1 MAHILIQRFFPTD
14 TEDPMGRRIKKSTEN
29 ANLQQTILDTALKLF
44 TTKGYFNTSIQDIR
58 RDANISIGAVY
69 HYFAGKEELA
79 SALYDSLLEKITA
92 DFLAIKSN
100 HDTAHD
106 QCKAIM
112 AHLFDLTELNPAQM
126 AFMLHA
132 KHSEFMPT
140 VTPICSSR
148 PFAIMREM
156 VQEGIEN
163 KEIIDLDLTIASN
176 CLFGGMFR
184 LINLRLDNTIPG
196 PLPEQLEDVWN
207 CSWRSIAA
215 DPDKKI

>member
-1 MAHILIQRFFPTD
+1 
-14 TEDPMGRRIKKSTEN
+14 MGRRLKISAEN
-29 ANLQQTILDTALKLF
+29 ENLQQIILDSALKLF

-92 DFLAIKSN
+92 DFLAIRDRYK
-100 HDTAHD
+100 TAYD

-112 AHLFDLTELNPAQM
+112 ALLFDLTESNPAQM
-126 AFMLHA
+126 AFMLYA
-132 KHSEFMPT
+132 KHREFIPT
-140 VTPICSSR
+140 VTPICSSK

-156 VQEGIEN
+156 VQEGIDN
-163 KEIIDLDLTIASN
+163 REIVDLDLIIVSN

-184 LINLRLDNTIPG
+184 LINLRLDDTIPG
-196 PLPEQLEDVWN
+196 PLPEQLESVWN
-207 CSWRSIAA
+207 CSWRSVATQ
-215 DPDKKI
+215 PG

>member
-1 MAHILIQRFFPTD
+1 
-14 TEDPMGRRIKKSTEN
+14 MGRRLKKSTEHE
-29 ANLQQTILDTALKLF
+29 NLQQTILDSALKLF

-69 HYFAGKEELA
+69 HYFSGKEELA
-79 SALYDSLLEKITA
+79 SALYDALLEKITA
-92 DFLAIKSN
+92 DFLAIRQS
-100 HDTAHD
+100 HGTAHD

-112 AHLFDLTELNPAQM
+112 AHLFELTESNPAQM
-126 AFMLHA
+126 AFMLYA
-132 KHSEFMPT
+132 KHSEFIPT
-140 VTPICSSR
+140 VIPICSSR

-156 VQEGIEN
+156 VQAGIDN
-163 KEIIDLDLTIASN
+163 KEIADLDLTIASN

-184 LINLRLDNTIPG
+184 LINLRLDNTIAG

-215 DPDKKI
+215 EPDKNT

>member
-1 MAHILIQRFFPTD
+1 
-14 TEDPMGRRIKKSTEN
+14 MGRRSKISAASEN
-29 ANLQQTILDTALKLF
+29 LRETILDSALKLF

-92 DFLAIKSN
+92 DFLAIKN
-100 HDTAHD
+100 KHDTAHGR
-106 QCKAIM
+106 CKAIM
-112 AHLFDLTELNPAQM
+112 AHLFNLTESNPAQM
-126 AFMLHA
+126 AFMLYA
-132 KHSEFMPT
+132 KHSEFIPT

-148 PFAIMREM
+148 PFAMMREM
-156 VQEGIEN
+156 VQAGIDN
-163 KEIIDLDLTIASN
+163 KEIADLDLTIASN

-196 PLPEQLEDVWN
+196 PLPEQLESVWD
-207 CSWRSIAA
+207 CSWRSVAA
-215 DPDKKI
+215 KPQ

>member
-1 MAHILIQRFFPTD
+1 MVYFSTD
-14 TEDPMGRRIKKSTEN
+14 AEGPMGRRLKISDEN
-29 ANLQQTILDTALKLF
+29 ANLQQTILDSALKLF

-69 HYFAGKEELA
+69 HYFASKEELA

-92 DFLAIKSN
+92 DFLAIKN
-100 HDTAHD
+100 RYYTAHD

-112 AHLFDLTELNPAQM
+112 ALLFDLTESNPAQM
-126 AFMLHA
+126 AFMLYA
-132 KHSEFMPT
+132 KHREFIPT

-148 PFAIMREM
+148 PFAMMREM
-156 VQEGIEN
+156 VQEGINN
-163 KEIIDLDLTIASN
+163 KEIVDLDLIIVSN

-184 LINLRLDNTIPG
+184 LINLRLDNTIGG
-196 PLPEQLEDVWN
+196 PLPEQLEAVWN

-215 DPDKKI
+215 QTE

>member
-1 MAHILIQRFFPTD
+1 
-14 TEDPMGRRIKKSTEN
+14 MGRRLKISTEN
-29 ANLQQTILDTALKLF
+29 ESLQQLILDSALKLF

-79 SALYDSLLEKITA
+79 SALYDSLLEKITS
-92 DFLAIKSN
+92 DFLAIKSS

-112 AHLFDLTELNPAQM
+112 ALLFDLTESNPAQM

-132 KHSEFMPT
+132 KHKEFIPT
-140 VTPICSSR
+140 VTPICSSI
-148 PFAIMREM
+148 PFAMMREM
-156 VQEGIEN
+156 VQEGINN
-163 KEIIDLDLTIASN
+163 KEIVDLDLIIVSN

-196 PLPEQLEDVWN
+196 PLPEQLESVWN
-207 CSWRSIAA
+207 CSWRSVATQ
-215 DPDKKI
+215 PD

>member
-1 MAHILIQRFFPTD
+1 
-14 TEDPMGRRIKKSTEN
+14 MGRRLKISAEN
-29 ANLQQTILDTALKLF
+29 ENLQQIILDSALKLF

-92 DFLAIKSN
+92 DFLAIRDRYK
-100 HDTAHD
+100 TAHD

-112 AHLFDLTELNPAQM
+112 ALLFDLTESNPAQM
-126 AFMLHA
+126 AFMLYA
-132 KHSEFMPT
+132 KHREFIPT
-140 VTPICSSR
+140 VTPICSSK

-156 VQEGIEN
+156 VQEGIDN
-163 KEIIDLDLTIASN
+163 REIVDLDLIIVSN

-184 LINLRLDNTIPG
+184 LINLRLDDTIPG
-196 PLPEQLEDVWN
+196 PLPEQLESVWN
-207 CSWRSIAA
+207 CSWRSVATQ
-215 DPDKKI
+215 PD

>member
-1 MAHILIQRFFPTD
+1 
-14 TEDPMGRRIKKSTEN
+14 MGRRLKTVTEN
-29 ANLQQTILDTALKLF
+29 ENLQQTILDSALKLF

-79 SALYDSLLEKITA
+79 SALYDSLLQQITA
-92 DFLAIKSN
+92 DFLAIREN
-100 HDTAHD
+100 YATAHD

-112 AHLFDLTELNPAQM
+112 KHLFDLTETNPAQM
-126 AFMLHA
+126 AFMLYA
-132 KHSEFMPT
+132 KHSEFIPT
-140 VTPICSSR
+140 VTPICSSK

-156 VQEGIEN
+156 VQGGIDN
-163 KEIIDLDLTIASN
+163 KEIVNLDLTIVSN

-184 LINLRLDNTIPG
+184 LINLRLDNTVTD
-196 PLPEQLEDVWN
+196 PLPEQLEAVWD

-215 DPDKKI
+215 HPE

>member
-1 MAHILIQRFFPTD
+1 
-14 TEDPMGRRIKKSTEN
+14 MGRRLKVSTDNE
-29 ANLQQTILDTALKLF
+29 NLQQLILDSALKLF

-79 SALYDSLLEKITA
+79 SALYDTLLEKITA
-92 DFLAIKSN
+92 DFLAIKSSY
-100 HDTAHD
+100 DTAHD

-112 AHLFDLTELNPAQM
+112 ELLFDLTESNPAQM
-126 AFMLHA
+126 AFMLYA
-132 KHSEFMPT
+132 KHKEFIPT

-156 VQEGIEN
+156 VQEGIDN
-163 KEIIDLDLTIASN
+163 KEIVDLDLIIVSN

-196 PLPEQLEDVWN
+196 PLPKQLEAVWN
-207 CSWRSIAA
+207 CSWRSVAA
-215 DPDKKI
+215 QPN

>member
-1 MAHILIQRFFPTD
+1 
-14 TEDPMGRRIKKSTEN
+14 MGRRSKISSEKED
-29 ANLQQTILDTALKLF
+29 LQQTILDSALRLF

-92 DFLAIKSN
+92 DFLAIKNRYGS
-100 HDTAHD
+100 AHD
-106 QCKAIM
+106 RCKAIM
-112 AHLFDLTELNPAQM
+112 ALLFDLTESNPAQM
-126 AFMLHA
+126 AFMLYA
-132 KHSEFMPT
+132 KHREFIPT

-156 VQEGIEN
+156 VQEGIDN
-163 KEIIDLDLTIASN
+163 KEIVPLDLIIVSN

-184 LINLRLDNTIPG
+184 LINLRLDNTISG
-196 PLPEQLEDVWN
+196 PLPEQLEAVWD

-215 DPDKKI
+215 HPD

>member
-1 MAHILIQRFFPTD
+1 
-14 TEDPMGRRIKKSTEN
+14 MGRRLKISTEN
-29 ANLQQTILDTALKLF
+29 ENLQQLILDSALKLF

-58 RDANISIGAVY
+58 RDANISIGTIY
-69 HYFAGKEELA
+69 HYFAGKVELA
-79 SALYDSLLEKITA
+79 SALYNSLLEKITA
-92 DFLAIKSN
+92 DFLAIKSS

-112 AHLFDLTELNPAQM
+112 ALLFDLTESNPAQM
-126 AFMLHA
+126 AFMLYA
-132 KHSEFMPT
+132 KHNEFIPT

-156 VQEGIEN
+156 VQEGIDN
-163 KEIIDLDLTIASN
+163 KEIVDLDLIIVSN

-196 PLPEQLEDVWN
+196 PLPKQLESVWS
-207 CSWRSIAA
+207 CSWRSVAA
-215 DPDKKI
+215 QPD

>member
-1 MAHILIQRFFPTD
+1 
-14 TEDPMGRRIKKSTEN
+14 MGRRLKISAEN
-29 ANLQQTILDTALKLF
+29 ENLQQIILDSALKLF

-92 DFLAIKSN
+92 DFLAIRDRY
-100 HDTAHD
+100 DTAHD

-112 AHLFDLTELNPAQM
+112 ALLFDLTESNPAQM
-126 AFMLHA
+126 AFMLYA
-132 KHSEFMPT
+132 KHREFIPT
-140 VTPICSSR
+140 VTPICSSK

-156 VQEGIEN
+156 VQEGIDN
-163 KEIIDLDLTIASN
+163 GEIVDLDLIIVSN

-184 LINLRLDNTIPG
+184 LINLRLDDTIPG
-196 PLPEQLEDVWN
+196 PLPEQLESVWN
-207 CSWRSIAA
+207 CSWRSVATQ
-215 DPDKKI
+215 PD

>member
-1 MAHILIQRFFPTD
+1 
-14 TEDPMGRRIKKSTEN
+14 MGRRSKISAANEN
-29 ANLQQTILDTALKLF
+29 LRETILDSALKLF

-58 RDANISIGAVY
+58 RDANISIGSVY

-92 DFLAIKSN
+92 DFLSIKIRYDN
-100 HDTAHD
+100 AHD

-112 AHLFDLTELNPAQM
+112 AHLFNLTESNPAQM
-126 AFMLHA
+126 AFMLYA
-132 KHSEFMPT
+132 KHSEFIPT

-148 PFAIMREM
+148 PFAMMREM
-156 VQEGIEN
+156 VQTGIDN
-163 KEIIDLDLTIASN
+163 KEIADLDLTIASN

-196 PLPEQLEDVWN
+196 PLPEQLESVWD
-207 CSWRSIAA
+207 CSWRSVAA
-215 DPDKKI
+215 KPQ